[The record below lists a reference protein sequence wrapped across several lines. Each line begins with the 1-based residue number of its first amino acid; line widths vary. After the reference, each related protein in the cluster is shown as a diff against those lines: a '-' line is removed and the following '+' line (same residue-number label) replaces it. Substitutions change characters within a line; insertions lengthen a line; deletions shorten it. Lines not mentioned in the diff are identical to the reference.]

1 MAVCSD
7 QLSSTVIQYAMC
19 RLSQTPQKNKHGE
32 GSTVVIYEQF
42 GYKVILK
49 KLQQFTEMDKKL
61 IEQRCSPKFGSLV
74 SDIIYGIFWNG
85 TQAILQLTSIL
96 PLTRINQL
104 IISFNISA
112 VLGYDKINCCKAR
125 KTRCHILGIESHDW
139 AEKTLQEKETPQTP
153 ASHMKSL

>member
-1 MAVCSD
+1 
-7 QLSSTVIQYAMC
+7 MC

-74 SDIIYGIFWNG
+74 SDIIYGIFLNG
-85 TQAILQLTSIL
+85 TQAILQHTSIL
-96 PLTRINQL
+96 PLTWTNQL
-104 IISFNISA
+104 INIF
-112 VLGYDKINCCKAR
+112 
-125 KTRCHILGIESHDW
+125 
-139 AEKTLQEKETPQTP
+139 
-153 ASHMKSL
+153 

>member
-19 RLSQTPQKNKHGE
+19 RLSQTPQKNKHRE
-32 GSTVVIYEQF
+32 GSNVVIYEQF

-74 SDIIYGIFWNG
+74 YDIIYGIFWNG